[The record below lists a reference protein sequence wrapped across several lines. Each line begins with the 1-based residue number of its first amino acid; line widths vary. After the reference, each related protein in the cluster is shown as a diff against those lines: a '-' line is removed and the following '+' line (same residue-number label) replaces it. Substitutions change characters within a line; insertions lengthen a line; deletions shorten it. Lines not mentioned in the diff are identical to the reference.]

1 MIIFCSLNYCAHPVL
16 FAYFFRADIWCCAWD
31 ALKIIRDHSFF
42 YAQPI
47 LYITWIHHNQTKLHL
62 FLLLL
67 LSLSLSLSPDK
78 ALSLPPPSLL
88 FSLSLSL
95 SQLLKQNPKASKG
108 ASDMQS
114 GAPHGSQLWAPAI
127 SQIKSCMTEINKP
140 ASNLPPP
147 IWRLLIP
154 RPGQASLRTGWSTK
168 SATMSR
174 PWSCQVLNRQ
184 DWEPGRDGVSTR
196 GQD

>member
-1 MIIFCSLNYCAHPVL
+1 MHTLFYLPV
-16 FAYFFRADIWCCAWD
+16 FRADIRCCAWH
-31 ALKIIRDHSFF
+31 ALKIISQRSFIF
-42 YAQPI
+42 LCPANPV
-47 LYITWIHHNQTKLHL
+47 HHMDSSQADKALSSSSFSSLFSLSLQTKLCL

-67 LSLSLSLSPDK
+67 
-78 ALSLPPPSLL
+78 
-88 FSLSLSL
+88 FSSLSL

-184 DWEPGRDGVSTR
+184 DWEPGWDGVSTR